1 MINMLDLLANIPA
14 LLVGLA
20 GILGLFWGNGK
31 LQRHKGRKQGRQDV
45 NDELSEAYNTT
56 TKEVR
61 NAQTD
66 LPDDP
71 VAVLDSLRE
80 FAERGRSGGDT

>member
-1 MINMLDLLANIPA
+1 MLDLLTNIPA
-14 LLVGLA
+14 LLSLIA
-20 GILGLFWGNGK
+20 GIAALFWGNGK

-45 NDELSEAYNTT
+45 NDELAEAYNDT

-66 LPDDP
+66 IPSNP
-71 VAVLDSLRE
+71 VDVLDSLRE
-80 FAERGRSGGDT
+80 FAERGKGGGDT

>member
-1 MINMLDLLANIPA
+1 MILDLLTNIPA
-14 LLVGLA
+14 LLAVLA
-20 GILGLFWGNGK
+20 AIVAMFLGNGK
-31 LQRHKGRKQGRQDV
+31 LQRHKGRKQGRQEV
-45 NDELSEAYNTT
+45 NDELSDAYNNT

-71 VAVLDSLRE
+71 ADVLDRLQQ
-80 FAERGRSGGDT
+80 FAERGRGGGDT

>member
-1 MINMLDLLANIPA
+1 MLDLLTNIPA
-14 LLVGLA
+14 VLSVLA
-20 GILGLFWGNGK
+20 GIAAMFWGNGK

-45 NDELSEAYNTT
+45 NDELSEAYNQT

-66 LPDDP
+66 IPDDP

>member
-1 MINMLDLLANIPA
+1 MTRLMAKIYGGAAAILAVVAAGFA
-14 LLVGLA
+14 L
-20 GILGLFWGNGK
+20 
-31 LQRHKGRKQGRQDV
+31 RHKWLKQERQNV
-45 NDELSEAYNTT
+45 SNELSKAYNHT

-66 LPDDP
+66 IPSNP

-80 FAERGRSGGDT
+80 FAKRGKSGGDT

>member
-1 MINMLDLLANIPA
+1 LEAFSVMWFLTSRIGRFVSSLG
-14 LLVGLA
+14 LV
-20 GILGLFWGNGK
+20 ILGLATFGEY
-31 LQRHKGRKQGRQDV
+31 QRRKERQAID
-45 NDELSEAYNTT
+45 DEMAAAYNTT

-66 LPDDP
+66 LPSDP

-80 FAERGRSGGDT
+80 FAERGKRRGDT

>member
-1 MINMLDLLANIPA
+1 MLDLLTNIPA
-14 LLVGLA
+14 VLSVLA
-20 GILGLFWGNGK
+20 GILALLWGNGK

-45 NDELSEAYNTT
+45 NDELSEAYNDT

-66 LPDDP
+66 IPSDP

-80 FAERGRSGGDT
+80 FAERGKRGGDT

>member
-1 MINMLDLLANIPA
+1 MMLDLLTNIPA
-14 LLVGLA
+14 VLGVLASLVA
-20 GILGLFWGNGK
+20 LFWGNGK
-31 LQRHKGRKQGRQDV
+31 LQRHKGLKQGRQDV
-45 NDELSEAYNTT
+45 SDELSEAYNDT

-66 LPDDP
+66 IPSDP

-80 FAERGRSGGDT
+80 FAKRGKSGGDT

>member
-1 MINMLDLLANIPA
+1 MLDLLTNIPA
-14 LLVGLA
+14 LLGIIA
-20 GILGLFWGNGK
+20 GIVAMFWGNGK

-45 NDELSEAYNTT
+45 NDELAEAYNDT

-66 LPDDP
+66 IPSDPDD
-71 VAVLDSLRE
+71 VLERLHG
-80 FAERGRSGGDT
+80 FAKRGKRSGDT

>member
-1 MINMLDLLANIPA
+1 MMPDLLTNIPA
-14 LLVGLA
+14 VLGVLA
-20 GILGLFWGNGK
+20 GILALFWGNGK

-45 NDELSEAYNTT
+45 NDELAEAYNVT

-61 NAQTD
+61 HARTEISS
-66 LPDDP
+66 DP

-80 FAERGRSGGDT
+80 FAKRGKGGGDT

>member
-1 MINMLDLLANIPA
+1 MLDLLTDIPA
-14 LLVGLA
+14 VLGIIA
-20 GILGLFWGNGK
+20 GIVAMFWGNGK

-45 NDELSEAYNTT
+45 SDELTEAYNDT

-66 LPDDP
+66 IPDDP
-71 VAVLDSLRE
+71 DDVLDGLRE
-80 FAERGRSGGDT
+80 FAERGKRGGDT

>member
-1 MINMLDLLANIPA
+1 MMLDLLTNIPT
-14 LLVGLA
+14 LLSIIA
-20 GILGLFWGNGK
+20 GIVAMLWGNGK

-45 NDELSEAYNTT
+45 SDELSEAYNDT

-66 LPDDP
+66 IPSDP

-80 FAERGRSGGDT
+80 FAERGKGGGDT

>member
-1 MINMLDLLANIPA
+1 MMLDLLTNIPA
-14 LLVGLA
+14 LLGGLVA
-20 GILGLFWGNGK
+20 LVALFWGNGK
-31 LQRHKGRKQGRQDV
+31 LQRHKGRKQGRKDV
-45 NDELSEAYNTT
+45 NDEMSEAYNNT

-66 LPDDP
+66 IPSDP

-80 FAERGRSGGDT
+80 FAERGKGGGDT

>member
-1 MINMLDLLANIPA
+1 MIDLLTNIPA
-14 LLVGLA
+14 LLSILA
-20 GILGLFWGNGK
+20 GIAALFWGNGK

-45 NDELSEAYNTT
+45 NDELSEAYNDT

-66 LPDDP
+66 LPSDP

-80 FAERGRSGGDT
+80 FAKRGKRGGDT